1 MWLAS
6 TIYNSFWLQAFHQ
19 PTLTTN
25 VAPKQ
30 SSLENLICDILQ
42 KNSIVNIA
50 DDKIHQFTINPCPII
65 TLQFM
70 QNGTKGYVVDVWNG
84 LKNTMITYVQVL
96 S

>member
-1 MWLAS
+1 
-6 TIYNSFWLQAFHQ
+6 
-19 PTLTTN
+19 

-70 QNGTKGYVVDVWNG
+70 QNGTKGYVVDV
-84 LKNTMITYVQVL
+84 
-96 S
+96 